1 MSRAPSGQQGPIQE
15 EREGDA
21 KTDTSSTSHVDTPSP
36 PRRLERSETSSGVM
50 TGKGMRP
57 LRLVQNEEEA
67 KNARK
72 AANRASWFGGLFGQA
87 PPQQN
92 QNDVQ

>member
-1 MSRAPSGQQGPIQE
+1 
-15 EREGDA
+15 
-21 KTDTSSTSHVDTPSP
+21 
-36 PRRLERSETSSGVM
+36 L
-50 TGKGMRP
+50 RP

>member
-1 MSRAPSGQQGPIQE
+1 
-15 EREGDA
+15 
-21 KTDTSSTSHVDTPSP
+21 
-36 PRRLERSETSSGVM
+36 M

-67 KNARK
+67 MKARK

-87 PPQQN
+87 PPKADQ
-92 QNDVQ
+92 VQEN